1 MITALD
7 TNILLDLLL
16 PDEPHGGAAERL
28 LALAAQDGAVVICE
42 PVYAEL
48 GHSFSNG
55 QDLKAFLADTGVRL
69 LPSLP
74 AALYAAG
81 EAWRAYTRLRPR
93 LGACPRCGNEQ
104 DVRCARCSAPLRP
117 RQHLVADFM
126 IGGHALIQADRL
138 LTRDRGYYRT
148 YFPRLV
154 LPV

>member
-1 MITALD
+1 MITAVD

-16 PDEPHGGAAERL
+16 PDEPHGEAAEGS
-28 LALAAQDGAVVICE
+28 LAQAVRGGAVVICE

-48 GHSFSNG
+48 AHSFPNQG
-55 QDLKAFLADTGVRL
+55 DLDAFLADTGVRL

-81 EAWRAYTRLRPR
+81 EAWRAHTRRRPT
-93 LGACPRCGNEQ
+93 LVACPRCGNEQ
-104 DVRCARCSAPLRP
+104 DARCERCAAPLRP

-148 YFPRLV
+148 YFPRPA